1 MYKKILVALDGSSL
15 AEKGLESALAT
26 AKQNPGSKLVSLS
39 IIQGAALGE
48 GLTYGGFAY
57 AQLQTQV
64 NQALEENTRKYM
76 DNLLTKFNGQGI
88 DMQVEIGWGDA
99 ADGIVNYTEKNKV
112 DLIVITTHGRSG
124 LGKFFLGSV
133 ASKVISLS
141 PVPVLVIPPDKKNS
155 TNTKIALAPG
165 SKTK

>member
-26 AKQNPGSKLVSLS
+26 AKQNPGSILVLLT

-48 GLTYGGFAY
+48 GLTYGGFAF
-57 AQLQTQV
+57 AQLQSQV
-64 NQALEENTRKYM
+64 NQVLEEGSRKYM
-76 DNLLTKFNGQGI
+76 DDVVTKLKSEGI

-99 ADGIVNYTEKNKV
+99 ADGIVSYAEKNKV
-112 DLIVITTHGRSG
+112 DLSVITTHRRSG

-141 PVPVLVIPPDKKNS
+141 PLPVLVIRPDKKTQS
-155 TNTKIALAPG
+155 
-165 SKTK
+165 